1 MVTISQIQRGFV
13 KFIDNEVA
21 TAFTGWQKAII
32 AGASGLIASNLP
44 NLVNMYG
51 SHPMV
56 AAMGLYDAE
65 RNMVNL
71 EALYDALVPRLGIEK
86 IPLTIPK
93 IGTIKMGKE
102 EIDSLM
108 RYIKEEQYETN

>member
-13 KFIDNEVA
+13 MFIDNEVA
-21 TAFTGWQKAII
+21 TAFTRWQKAII

-44 NLVNMYG
+44 NLVKTYS
-51 SHPMV
+51 SHPLV
-56 AAMGLYDAE
+56 AAIGLYDAE
-65 RNMVNL
+65 HNMINL
-71 EALYDALVPRLGIEK
+71 DALYDAFVPRLGTEK

-93 IGTIKMGKE
+93 IGTIKMGKD

-108 RYIKEEQYETN
+108 RYIKEV